1 MERGP
6 PVAATTAVTSAVSS
20 RQISQAIRTGLA
32 TGVNMARAPEV
43 TTTASRDS
51 ARMLRLAPGMSSS
64 GSMGPSVSSSAA
76 TPSRAR
82 PKPRSSLFESTSFIH
97 RRVPRSLLDE
107 RDHLEDRQV
116 HRDDDAADRYAQED
130 DHHGLQ
136 QRDEGRHRGVDLV
149 VVKV

>member
-20 RQISQAIRTGLA
+20 RPTSQAIRTALP
-32 TGVNMARAPEV
+32 TGVNMARAREV
-43 TTTASRDS
+43 TTTAGRDS

-82 PKPRSSLFESTSFIH
+82 PKPRSSLFESTSLIH
-97 RRVPRSLLDE
+97 RRLPRSLLDE
-107 RDHLEDRQV
+107 RDHPEDRQV
-116 HRDDDAADRYAQED
+116 HPAHDGAARHSPEYD
-130 DHHGLQ
+130 
-136 QRDEGRHRGVDLV
+136 HRGL
-149 VVKV
+149 